1 MGLILWLVMK
11 PIRVKSSVQEVL
23 DIIRVSSYALLA
35 SSEMD
40 QGR

>member
-1 MGLILWLVMK
+1 MGLILWSVMK

-23 DIIRVSSYALLA
+23 EIIRVSSYTLLA